1 MYNSKID
8 IMILP
13 FLRDYKSK
21 PYKLHVHTLQHYY
34 YNSTNA
40 IYFNESCMNAKNF
53 NELRNIIF

>member
-1 MYNSKID
+1 
-8 IMILP
+8 MILP